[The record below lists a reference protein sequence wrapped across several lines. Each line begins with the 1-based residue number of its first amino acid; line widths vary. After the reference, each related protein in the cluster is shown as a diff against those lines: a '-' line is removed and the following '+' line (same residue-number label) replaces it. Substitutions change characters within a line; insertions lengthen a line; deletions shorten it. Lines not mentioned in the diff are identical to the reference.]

1 MCHRLRATVVCLI
14 LEWAAAVERPPT
26 ASPVRKGLVVVDDNP
41 GGGKQRCEMGGQLVG
56 QRNPTLGEGSDGGGP
71 IGGAEPVGLGGTV
84 TMRPGADLRSS
95 ATANA
100 ALRRLVDITSVAW
113 LTSQPCHS
121 MKRSLLK

>member
-1 MCHRLRATVVCLI
+1 MCHRLRATAVCLI

-26 ASPVRKGLVVVDDNP
+26 ASPVRKGLVVIDDNP
-41 GGGKQRCEMGGQLVG
+41 GGGKLVG
-56 QRNPTLGEGSDGGGP
+56 QRSLTMAEGSDGGGP
-71 IGGAEPVGLGGTV
+71 NGGAEHVGLGGTV

-100 ALRRLVDITSVAW
+100 ALRRLVDTTSGAW